1 MKIQTYFSVLLIVLI
16 FIACGPSDEDKARA
30 KINLAKSLLEKNDT
44 IAALRNLDS
53 IPKLYPEA
61 VYALN
66 AAKNLET
73 EVNFDLLHREEAE
86 LDSLKVKIS
95 ELEKPFQKEKTEFD
109 RYTQYIHKRQNFERA
124 WDRSYIKVH
133 LDERGEIYLSSNYH
147 GEKWLNH
154 TALRV
159 YDQGDDAKTEE
170 IPIGSVDN
178 HRSEFMDSVW
188 EKVSYR
194 DGKDNGVMEFIAKNV
209 DRRLKAVFLGDEY
222 YYIILETY
230 DKDAVKSALEL
241 SKALKKRNRLEK
253 EINRLQSTL
262 NIN

>member
-1 MKIQTYFSVLLIVLI
+1 MRFQTYFSILLIGL
-16 FIACGPSDEDKARA
+16 FFAACGPSDEEKAGA
-30 KINLAKSLLEKNDT
+30 KVNRAKSLLEKNDT
-44 IAALRNLDS
+44 TAALRHLDS

-61 VYALN
+61 VYAVN
-66 AAKNLET
+66 AAKNLQT
-73 EVNFDLLHREEAE
+73 EINFSLLHGKEAE
-86 LDSLKVKIS
+86 LDSLQLKIA
-95 ELEKPFQKEKTEFD
+95 ELEKPFKKEKTEFD
-109 RYTQYIHKRQNFERA
+109 RYTQYIHKRQDFERA

-147 GEKWLNH
+147 GENWLNH

-170 IPIGSVDN
+170 IPVGSVDN
-178 HRSEFMDSVW
+178 HRSEFMDAVW

-194 DGKDNGVMEFIAKNV
+194 DGKDNGVMEFIANNI

-230 DKDAVKSALEL
+230 DKNAVKSALEL
-241 SKALKKRNRLEK
+241 SKVLKKRNRLEK
-253 EINRLQSTL
+253 DINRLQEKL
-262 NIN
+262 NVN

>member
-1 MKIQTYFSVLLIVLI
+1 MKIQTYFSVLLIALI
-16 FIACGPSDEDKARA
+16 FVACGPSDEDKARA
-30 KINLAKSLLEKNDT
+30 KVSLAKSLLEKNDT
-44 IAALRNLDS
+44 AAALRHLDS

-61 VYALN
+61 VYAVN

-73 EVNFDLLHREEAE
+73 EINFDLLHRKEAE
-86 LDSLKVKIS
+86 LDSLKIKIE

-147 GEKWLNH
+147 GENWLNH

-188 EKVSYR
+188 EKVTYR
-194 DGKDNGVMEFIAKNV
+194 DGKDNGVMEFIANNT

-253 EINRLQSTL
+253 EINGLQSKL
-262 NIN
+262 NVN